1 MGQGRIQKGPDVTGF
16 IEEKRDAISE
26 LCRRYEVARLWV
38 FGSAAADGFDESRS
52 DVDFLVEFESRA
64 DLGPWLARYFDL
76 REALEELLG
85 FGVDLVMAGAVR
97 NPYFAREV
105 EKTRTLL
112 YAA

>member
-1 MGQGRIQKGPDVTGF
+1 VTGF
-16 IEEKRDAISE
+16 IEEKRNAISD
-26 LCRRYEVARLWV
+26 LCGRYEVARLWV
-38 FGSAAADGFDESRS
+38 FGSAAGDGFDGSRS
-52 DVDFLVEFESRA
+52 DVDFLVEFGLRA

-85 FGVDLVMAGAVR
+85 FGVDLVMASTVR
-97 NPYFAREV
+97 NSYLAREV